1 MLGAPNMQDAPPQS
15 ARLPPVMPDRPV
27 ALEASLDPAASSGT
41 SRGAHTLRVR
51 NGTDEGVRVDVSA
64 FDPSLAVEFVI
75 EPPDFGV
82 MPGGEGVAHIA
93 VRVNRRAFFRRA
105 RDVPFIVAVHPE
117 TGRAVTVEGIF
128 RQRRSILALVS
139 SVLLLAAAIG
149 GGVFLLAGGGGDD
162 DGELDDLVIVD
173 EPARPGTTL
182 APLPTAPEVPG
193 TTTTTA
199 LAATRPVR
207 NLVAYTVVRNGVSNV
222 EVLRTDGSE
231 RFAVTAGPG
240 QSFEPAWS
248 PDKQRLAFTTCP
260 QVCAGVEADFEI
272 VVREENG
279 AVRNVTNN
287 PARDGGAS
295 WSPDGARIAFHSNR
309 SGTHEIWTMNADGT
323 DAKQVTTL
331 ESRSVSP
338 AWSPDGTR
346 IAFTSDRGGNIDV
359 YVLNLADGSVTN
371 LTAAAGADSNA
382 AWSPDGRSIAFDSD
396 RLGTL
401 DVYVI
406 DAAGGIPRRVTTALA
421 GESEPAWSPD
431 GSQLLFVTNIG
442 GNPDL
447 MTIPVTGGE
456 ANPLS
461 NDPAPETNPDWG

>member
-1 MLGAPNMQDAPPQS
+1 MS
-15 ARLPPVMPDRPV
+15 DRP
-27 ALEASLDPAASSGT
+27 AAFEASLDPTVSSGT
-41 SRGAHTLRVR
+41 VRSAHTLRVH
-51 NGTDEGVRVDVSA
+51 NATDEGMRVDVSA
-64 FDPSLAVEFVI
+64 FDPSLALEFVI
-75 EPPDFGV
+75 EPPDFAV
-82 MPGGEGVAHIA
+82 MPGGEGVASVS
-93 VRVNRRAFFRRA
+93 VRANRRAFFRRG
-105 RDVPFIVAVHPE
+105 REVPFIVAVHPE
-117 TGRAVTVEGIF
+117 RGRPVTVEGVF
-128 RQRRSILALVS
+128 RQRRSAVALLLSVLVLATALGGGIFLVS
-139 SVLLLAAAIG
+139 G
-149 GGVFLLAGGGGDD
+149 GEAENDD
-162 DGELDDLVIVD
+162 LDDLVIVE
-173 EPARPGTTL
+173 EPDSDQPRTTL
-182 APLPTAPEVPG
+182 APLPTAPEMPG
-193 TTTTTA
+193 STTTTA
-199 LAATRPVR
+199 VTAARPVR

-222 EVLRTDGSE
+222 EVLSSDGKE
-231 RFAVTAGPG
+231 RFAVTAGTG
-240 QSFEPAWS
+240 SFEPAWS

-260 QVCAGVEADFEI
+260 TVCAGLEADFEI

-279 AVRNVTNN
+279 KVTNLTNN

-323 DAKQVTTL
+323 DPKQVTTL

-346 IAFTSDRGGNIDV
+346 IAFTSDRGGNIDI

-382 AWSPDGRSIAFDSD
+382 SWSPDGRSLAFDSD

-421 GESEPAWSPD
+421 GESEPVWSPD
-431 GSQLLFVTNIG
+431 GTQLLFVTNVA

-447 MTIPVTGGE
+447 MTIPVAGGE
-456 ANPLS
+456 AKPLS
-461 NDPAPETNPDWG
+461 ADPAPETNPDWG